1 MNSLPNNQIPRLHT
15 AGQKYR
21 DRQLILQMPRQDLAE
36 ELCKHILDAS
46 STECF
51 YQFIEL
57 RDEVAFSTGRV
68 KDYLKQDQVGQG
80 RVREGIRGKGGG
92 DKRDAG

>member
-21 DRQLILQMPRQDLAE
+21 DRQLILQMPRQDLSE
-36 ELCKHILDAS
+36 EFCKHILDAA

-57 RDEVAFSTGRV
+57 RDEVAFATGRV
-68 KDYLKQDQVGQG
+68 KDYLKQDQVGVVG
-80 RVREGIRGKGGG
+80 MSHTYH
-92 DKRDAG
+92 